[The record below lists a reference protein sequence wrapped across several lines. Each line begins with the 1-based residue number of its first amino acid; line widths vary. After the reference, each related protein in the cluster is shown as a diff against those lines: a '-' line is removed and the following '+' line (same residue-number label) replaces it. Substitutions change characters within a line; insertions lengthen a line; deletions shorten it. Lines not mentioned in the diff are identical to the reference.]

1 LEIQRQTVADPES
14 EVRATAALVFSLWHD
29 HLEEIMP
36 AVADM
41 VSDPDPNVRSQADR
55 TLIVCSLGSKT
66 VAKLAVP
73 KLRQLLHHDNE
84 GVRKC
89 TAEVL
94 WLIDPEAPPN

>member
-1 LEIQRQTVADPES
+1 
-14 EVRATAALVFSLWHD
+14 VRATAAFVFSLWHD

-89 TAEVL
+89 AAEVL